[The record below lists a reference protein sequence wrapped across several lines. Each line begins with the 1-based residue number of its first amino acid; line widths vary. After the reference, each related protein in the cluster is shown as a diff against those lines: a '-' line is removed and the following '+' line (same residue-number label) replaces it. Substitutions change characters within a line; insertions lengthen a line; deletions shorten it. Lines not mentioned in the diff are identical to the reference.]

1 MILGA
6 GFGPWKAEL
15 SRKHHGP
22 AWWMLGDQGS
32 FPKDPTQQAEQRRSP
47 FFGGDRGEKEP

>member
-22 AWWMLGDQGS
+22 AWWMLGDHGP
-32 FPKDPTQQAEQRRSP
+32 FPKDPTRQAEQRRSP
-47 FFGGDRGEKEP
+47 VFGGDRGEKEP